1 MQKQIT
7 SLFTELK
14 SGVLIWAGLAL
25 GAHAAWGLYP
35 ALARYLQ
42 TVSGLPTFALAG
54 VGNAVVLLLLVVLI
68 FPRFDLATFKQPI
81 LWVFG
86 LIVVGR
92 SITNLLSARFTLAIY
107 VQVVN
112 LMVPFL
118 VALLSTTLFRERLPR
133 FTFRALI
140 FSLLGSVL
148 MVTAKVGTTNLQISL
163 TNSDWLGIGLAAVSS
178 IFLALYMIFIK
189 RSFRLHISGE
199 AVFAVQIIA
208 LTVVMF
214 ISSLVFQE
222 SWAAWLRLRTKDWI
236 VLAAFIGIALIFANY
251 AQILALKH
259 LPAPLVGSL
268 LPFRLV
274 SALAGG
280 AFLLGERLTSVWQ
293 MLGAAIVL
301 VSLSFYLYQQN
312 KE

>member
-1 MQKQIT
+1 MQKQVPA
-7 SLFTELK
+7 LFAVFK
-14 SGVLIWAGLAL
+14 SEVLIWAGMAL

-42 TVSGLPTFALAG
+42 TVSGLPTFALAA
-54 VGNAVVLLLLVVLI
+54 VGNSVVLLLLVVLI
-68 FPRFDLATFKQPI
+68 FPQFDLAVFKKPV

-86 LIVVGR
+86 FIVVGR

-133 FTFRALI
+133 FTLPALL

-148 MVTAKVGTTNLQISL
+148 MVTASAGGKRLQISL
-163 TNSDWLGIGLAAVSS
+163 TGSDWLGIGLAAISS
-178 IFLALYMIFIK
+178 IFLALYMIFIR
-189 RSFRLHISGE
+189 RSFRNHISGE

-214 ISSLVFQE
+214 ISSLIFQE
-222 SWAAWLRLRTKDWI
+222 SWTPWLGLRAKDWF

-268 LPFRLV
+268 LPFRLI
-274 SALAGG
+274 SALAGS
-280 AFLLGERLTSVWQ
+280 ALLLGERLTSIWQ
-293 MLGAAIVL
+293 LLGAVIVL
-301 VSLSFYLYQQN
+301 VSLSLYLYQQN
-312 KE
+312 KN